1 VVLFSSSQIPTE
13 VLTMAETQIEDSII
27 SKITMASIGCNPGAV
42 KTLKPED
49 LSKEGDL
56 PLARL
61 YGKLSKVKYEE
72 DKVNGQVYTAFIGNF
87 EAINMQSGE
96 VFKSGKMFLP
106 KGISEL
112 VENGVKSAPEGAQVG
127 FAFEVRSQNANNP
140 IGYSY
145 RVLALKSP
153 EATDELKELRDAV
166 LKAGTFNVRRLTGTQ
181 SGKGAPVIEGREAAK
196 KSA

>member
-1 VVLFSSSQIPTE
+1 
-13 VLTMAETQIEDSII
+13 MAETTVEESII
-27 SKITMASIGCNPGAV
+27 SKITMATIGCNPGAV

-61 YGKLSKVKYEE
+61 YGKLSKAKLE
-72 DKVNGQVYTAFIGNF
+72 DDVAKGQQYLAFIGNF
-87 EAINMQSGE
+87 EAINMQTGE
-96 VFKSGKMFLP
+96 TFKSGKMYLP

-112 VENGVKSAPEGAQVG
+112 VENGIKNAPEGAQVA
-127 FAFEVRSQNANNP
+127 FAFEIRSQKANNP

-153 EATDELKELRDAV
+153 EATDELAELRKAV
-166 LKAGTFNVRRLTGTQ
+166 LGAGTVKVKQLTGSQRGT
-181 SGKGAPVIEGREAAK
+181 GPATIEGNTGR